1 MNVKAALV
9 RNTAWYGL
17 VTLVGVGSGLL
28 TSVVLARG
36 LGPRLMG
43 DYAYVTWAWAT
54 LGAVK
59 PS

>member
-28 TSVVLARG
+28 TSIVLARG
-36 LGPRLMG
+36 LGPQHMG
-43 DYAYVTWAWAT
+43 CLLYTS
-54 LGAVK
+54 
-59 PS
+59 PSPRD